1 MHKLIATKGTT
12 VQSIEQ
18 GWPLNMQKVANFLIR
33 FISRYMNE
41 IATLLID
48 YSRLDSNPLNCTCD
62 ILWLARLLKK
72 TPNTETAA
80 TCGEPADMRGKSLV
94 RLTPE
99 DFNCGGLFDSLYD
112 FKISRSTG
120 DDYFQNIVVKMNHFV
135 IRCMKYIFNCR

>member
-1 MHKLIATKGTT
+1 MHKLIATKETT

-18 GWPLNMQKVANFLIR
+18 GWPLNMQKVANLLIR

-41 IATLLID
+41 IVTLLID

-80 TCGEPADMRGKSLV
+80 TCGEPADIRGKPLV

-99 DFNCGGLFDSLYD
+99 DFNCGGFYDSLYD
-112 FKISRSTG
+112 LNFA
-120 DDYFQNIVVKMNHFV
+120 
-135 IRCMKYIFNCR
+135 FNWG